1 MDTFFRED
9 LSHQESSFDSS
20 LITSGVHD
28 SDAFQPATHT
38 KAPSTRL
45 QPQSVQKPGKSRLYI
60 ENVDQSPKRNKP
72 TQCQNKINEFLQ
84 K

>member
-1 MDTFFRED
+1 METFYRED

-28 SDAFQPATHT
+28 PDAFQAVTNT

-45 QPQSVQKPGKSRLYI
+45 QPQSVQKPGKS
-60 ENVDQSPKRNKP
+60 
-72 TQCQNKINEFLQ
+72 CF
-84 K
+84 